1 MNLLPWDYL
10 FYSFDSHNFHDIFM
24 PIVASS
30 VIWLLLL
37 IVLYNVRTR
46 RLRNHAP
53 YVDMYEWLLWTGLI
67 TFSLVIIYAIFVFDF
82 FFVPATIAIG
92 LGTLVWIRFIRF
104 PPILAV
110 YATKLA
116 KQRYYSRT
124 KYAHPESTIRAKTTR
139 RTTAKP
145 TRTASKRS
153 RKRR

>member
-1 MNLLPWDYL
+1 VNLFPWDYL
-10 FYSFDSHNFHDIFM
+10 FYSFDSHNFRDIFM

-82 FFVPATIAIG
+82 FFVPVTIAIG

-124 KYAHPESTIRAKTTR
+124 KFAHPESTIRSKPAR
-139 RTTAKP
+139 RTTAKQ